1 MHSRFTLAPQPA
13 RLTHMPQGGAT
24 ERKDLWRGLKDMEKE
39 LDPEFLGNGGS
50 ENAPMST
57 TTSLEVAVRY
67 SASAAPTLLRLCTS
81 SSYQRGNRLAFL
93 MLNSL
98 QLLLTIRLLLPLS
111 TFHLLR
117 AAVHQRSSC
126 ALA

>member
-1 MHSRFTLAPQPA
+1 
-13 RLTHMPQGGAT
+13 MPQGGAT

-39 LDPEFLGNGGS
+39 LDPEFLLNGGS

-111 TFHLLR
+111 TFHLLLS
-117 AAVHQRSSC
+117 AAVRQRSSC